1 MFEAKLKDICDE
13 IIQKA
18 KEIEVTEGTEE
29 DLRVGIEQILRR
41 EIWDKL
47 GVPEPRYEYKVRDGV
62 TAKHWKRLDALYGL
76 TIFEYKRPNEL
87 KRIKVKEEAI
97 EKMKDEYI
105 PSLLKDSKISKH
117 IKAIEEKGLIPIVA
131 GIIWDGYNVIFCEYN
146 CQTKEFKHSD
156 ICGLNPEIL
165 RRIIGVVVATY
176 KKKIDARTLAS
187 DFGYKSKIVRTNLA
201 VRKLYEKLENPS
213 EKTAKLFDEW
223 LKLTSQAFSIS
234 GEELRKIAKD
244 YGFKDKEVSKVDGL
258 KLFFAIQTYYA
269 LIIKLLAVEV
279 CARFYN
285 SLAGSFFKEIENA
298 IAENRLKDVLEKL
311 ESGWYYTYFG
321 VKNFLEGEF
330 FSWYLNEWD
339 NVVEEI
345 IKQIV
350 RTLLEYDIESII
362 QDPSSARDVFKLLY
376 EELVP
381 RKEVRQKLGIY
392 TTPDWL
398 AELIIEELIK
408 KAKEDGKSDE
418 DIINSKWLD
427 PGCGTG
433 TFLTLV
439 IKKIAEIGKSMEI
452 KPNELLKMICSNI
465 IGFDIDSLSVL
476 TARAN
481 YLIALAS
488 ERILEYK
495 EDMKIEIPVYLANS
509 IITAKELEDTVRVD
523 EKPIKVVQIK
533 AGGEIFQIPLRIV
546 DRAIELLNDFRDFIE
561 AESPFRTI
569 KENLR
574 KKYELT
580 KEELA
585 LVQDVY
591 DKLLSFKKKGI
602 DSVWIPILKSYI
614 VSTYFKDF
622 DFVIG
627 NPPWIAYRYI
637 ASPDYQEDIKR
648 LTKDVYGL
656 VTDEHLMTHMEMAT
670 LFLIRSVDVYLK
682 NNGLLGFVMPKS
694 IMYADQHHNFRSQNV
709 LVSYKIEK
717 IIDCNVQPLF
727 YVPAC
732 AIIVRKKLEES
743 EEIPTLFLE
752 GRLPEDKYKIIPLNL
767 ALSSLRKREGK
778 LYLNFIGSR
787 SFLGKEKI
795 EIVRKKSHYY
805 NSFYQGATIVPQP
818 CWFVDVV
825 DERVPLV
832 KTSERAKI
840 RGKVKYE
847 IGPLPIEREFL
858 YYVLTSA
865 EVLPFC
871 HLEPNIAVLPIISHG
886 DKYFL
891 VKKKMVMDPEGTNLA
906 KWLKEKVSGKIHLAK
921 WLEKVEEIWEKVRGE
936 KAKRVSVYD
945 WLDYQ
950 HKLTNQN
957 PNAKYIVV
965 YTASATHL
973 TSCVVN
979 NEFWMKESK
988 LRKPV
993 IIEHALWR
1001 FFTNNE
1007 DEAFYLTS
1015 ILNSKTLDE
1024 LLKPMQTK
1032 GFHGVA
1038 RGFEKK
1044 PLEFPIPKFNK
1055 KDETHRR
1062 LSELGKKATEKAYKV
1077 LPSILREKGYDK
1089 KLKKRRTLVP
1099 TEVANLR
1106 TAIREELREELEEID
1121 RLVKEL
1127 FSFLGV
1133 KTNPSSTLD
1142 KFGIV

>member
-1 MFEAKLKDICDE
+1 MIFEAKLKEICDE

-18 KEIEVTEGTEE
+18 NGVELTGGTEE
-29 DLRVGIEQILRR
+29 DLRIRIEQILRR

-47 GVPEPRYEYKVRDGV
+47 GVPEPRYEYKVKGV

-76 TIFEYKRPNEL
+76 TIFEYKKPNEL
-87 KRIKVKEEAI
+87 KRIRVKEEAVG
-97 EKMKDEYI
+97 KMKDEYI
-105 PSLLKDSKISKH
+105 PSLLEDFEIFKH
-117 IKAIEEKGLIPIVA
+117 INAIQEKRLIPIIA
-131 GIIWDGYNVIFCEYN
+131 GVIWDGYHVIFCEYN
-146 CQTKEFKHSD
+146 CQTKEFRED
-156 ICGLNPEIL
+156 IDIYKLNPEVL
-165 RRIIGVVVATY
+165 RRIIGIVVATS
-176 KKKIDARTLAS
+176 KKKIDARILAS
-187 DFGYKSKIVRTNLA
+187 DFGYRSKIVRTYLA
-201 VRKLYEKLENPS
+201 VRKLYEKLENSS
-213 EKTAKLFDEW
+213 EKTAKLFNEW
-223 LKLTSQAFSIS
+223 LRLTSQAFSIS

-279 CARFYN
+279 SARFHN

-298 IAENRLKDVLEKL
+298 IAENLKEVLDKL
-311 ESGWYYTYFG
+311 ESGWYYTYYG

-339 NVVEEI
+339 DEIEEI

-362 QDPSSARDVFKLLY
+362 QDPSGARDVFKLLY

-398 AELIIEELIK
+398 TELIIEEILK
-408 KAKEDGKSDE
+408 KAKEDGKSDNE
-418 DIINSKWLD
+418 IINSKWLD

-433 TFLTLV
+433 TFLSLV
-439 IKKIAEIGKSMEI
+439 IKKIAEIGKSIGI
-452 KPNELLKMICSNI
+452 KPNELLRKICSNV

-495 EDMKIEIPVYLANS
+495 EDIKTEIPVYLANS
-509 IITAKELEDTVRVD
+509 IITARELEEEVMVDNKTV
-523 EKPIKVVQIK
+523 KVVQIE

-546 DRAIELLNDFRDFIE
+546 NRAIELLNEFRDFIE

-574 KKYELT
+574 KKYGLT
-580 KEELA
+580 KEELE
-585 LVQDVY
+585 LIQDIY
-591 DKLLSFKKKGI
+591 DKLLKFKRKGV

-637 ASPDYQEDIKR
+637 ASPDYQKDVKR
-648 LTKDVYGL
+648 LVKDVYGL
-656 VTDEHLMTHMEMAT
+656 VADEHLMTHMEMAT

-682 NNGLLGFVMPKS
+682 DNGLLGFVMPKS
-694 IMYADQHHNFRSQNV
+694 IMYADQHDNFRTQNV
-709 LVSYKIEK
+709 TIGYKIEK

-732 AIIVRKKLEES
+732 AVIVRKKIEKS
-743 EEIPTLFLE
+743 EEISALFLE
-752 GRLPEDKYKIIPLNL
+752 GKLPKDKYKIIPLKS
-767 ALSSLRKREGK
+767 AISSLEKREGK

-787 SFLGKEKI
+787 SFLDKEKI

-818 CWFVDVV
+818 CWFVDIV

-840 RGKVKYE
+840 RGKVGYVIK
-847 IGPLPIEREFL
+847 PLPIEREFL

-871 HLEPNIAVLPIISHG
+871 HLEPNIAVLPIIPHR

-891 VKKKMVMDPEGTNLA
+891 MKRKTAID
-906 KWLKEKVSGKIHLAK
+906 SGKIHLAK

-936 KAKRVSVYD
+936 KAKRISVYD

-950 HKLTNQN
+950 YKLTNQN
-957 PNAKYIVV
+957 PNAKYIVA
-965 YTASATHL
+965 YPTSATYL
-973 TSCVVN
+973 TACIIYN
-979 NEFWMKESK
+979 DLWKK
-988 LRKPV
+988 KTTLRRPV
-993 IIEHALWR
+993 LVGHTLYR
-1001 FFTNNE
+1001 FFTDKDNE
-1007 DEAFYLTS
+1007 AHYLTA
-1015 ILNSKTLDE
+1015 ILNSSVLDK
-1024 LLKPMQTK
+1024 LIKPMQAK
-1032 GFHGVA
+1032 GFTGVE
-1038 RGFEKK
+1038 RHIVKK
-1044 PLEFPIPKFNK
+1044 PLEFPIPKFNE
-1055 KDETHRR
+1055 DNEIHIQ
-1062 LSELGKKATEKAYKV
+1062 LSELGKKATEKAYKI
-1077 LPSILREKGYDK
+1077 LPSILKEKGYDE
-1089 KLKKRRTLVP
+1089 KLKKRGTLVP

-1121 RLVKEL
+1121 CRVT
-1127 FSFLGV
+1127 F
-1133 KTNPSSTLD
+1133 
-1142 KFGIV
+1142 I